1 MIIFDQKIGYH
12 SAAASKKPASMYI
25 NESNGKFYL
34 MDALTYLKAMYP
46 ACKTVIEKAMT
57 WDKDGDGLIENNRC
71 PDQTFDSWHME
82 GPR

>member
-1 MIIFDQKIGYH
+1 
-12 SAAASKKPASMYI
+12 MYI

-34 MDALTYLKAMYP
+34 MDALTYLKSMYP
-46 ACKTVIEKAMT
+46 ACQTVIEKAMT